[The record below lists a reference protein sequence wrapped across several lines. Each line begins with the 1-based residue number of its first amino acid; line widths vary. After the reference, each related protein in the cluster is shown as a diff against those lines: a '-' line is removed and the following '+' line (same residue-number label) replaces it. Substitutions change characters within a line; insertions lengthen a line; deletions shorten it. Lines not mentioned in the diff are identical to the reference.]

1 MIKKAI
7 VKLSEIS
14 SHPTMRLDAR
24 YWIQQKLLKERSKN
38 GYRKTSMDR
47 STKVQKQ
54 KWTTKS

>member
-24 YWIQQKLLKERSKN
+24 YWIQQSILKQRRKN
-38 GYRKTSMDR
+38 GSRKTSMGR

-54 KWTTKS
+54 KWTT

>member
-24 YWIQQKLLKERSKN
+24 YWIQQKLLKERRKN

-47 STKVQKQ
+47 STKVQ
-54 KWTTKS
+54 TKR

>member
-14 SHPTMRLDAR
+14 SDPTMRLDAR
-24 YWIQQKLLKERSKN
+24 YWIQQKLLKERRKN
-38 GYRKTSMDR
+38 GSRKTSMDG

>member
-7 VKLSEIS
+7 VKLSEIA

-24 YWIQQKLLKERSKN
+24 YWVQQSMLKQRRKN

-47 STKVQKQ
+47 SFKVSTKR
-54 KWTTKS
+54 

>member
-14 SHPTMRLDAR
+14 SDPTMRLDAR
-24 YWIQQKLLKERSKN
+24 YWIQKQLLKQRSKN
-38 GYRKTSMDR
+38 GNRKTSLDR

-54 KWTTKS
+54 KWSA

>member
-14 SHPTMRLDAR
+14 SDPTMRLDAR
-24 YWIQQKLLKERSKN
+24 YWIQNQLLNPRSKN
-38 GYRKTSMDR
+38 GNRKTSLDR

-54 KWTTKS
+54 KCSA

>member
-38 GYRKTSMDR
+38 EKSKRDR
-47 STKVQKQ
+47 RSKKRNRI
-54 KWTTKS
+54 S